1 MCDDNCSK
9 RYKEEKVSQTK
20 TLNNYWAFLFTYY
33 FNNTLAV
40 MIFLCSD
47 EQFINAEQPII
58 KADNRGFRYGDGIF
72 ETLRCVDSSIPLAPY
87 HFDRLFK
94 GLQTLFFDVPTH
106 YTPEYFTTQIKE
118 LCTRNKHNP
127 ARVRLTMY
135 RGDGGIK
142 DPQNHFPH
150 YIIQSWPLPYKQ
162 WQLNENGLVL
172 GLCTDVQ
179 KNCDMLANCKTN
191 NHLPYL
197 YAAHC
202 AQKQKW
208 NDAIILNPFNR
219 VADTTIANIFIVKDK
234 CIYTPPL
241 SEGCIAGVVRR
252 YIIESFSNT
261 FPIQEKLINIKD
273 VVSADEVF
281 TTNAIRGIQW
291 VKSFEEKN
299 YTYTITKHIHTTI
312 MNTFSH

>member
-1 MCDDNCSK
+1 M
-9 RYKEEKVSQTK
+9 T
-20 TLNNYWAFLFTYY
+20 
-33 FNNTLAV
+33 
-40 MIFLCSD
+40 FLCSD
-47 EQFINAEQPII
+47 GQFINAEQPII

-72 ETLRCVDSSIPLAPY
+72 ETLRCVDGNIPLASY

-94 GLQTLFFDVPTH
+94 GLQTLFFDVPTR
-106 YTPEYFTTQIKE
+106 YTPEYFTTQIKA

-127 ARVRLTMY
+127 ARVRLTIY
-135 RGDGGIK
+135 RGNGGIK
-142 DPQNHFPH
+142 NPQNHFPH
-150 YIIQSWPLPYKQ
+150 YIIQSLPLPYKQ

-202 AQKQKW
+202 AQQQKW
-208 NDAIILNPFNR
+208 NDAIILNPFHR
-219 VADTTIANIFIVKDK
+219 VADTTIANIFIVKDS

-241 SEGCIAGVVRR
+241 SEGCIAGVARR
-252 YIIESFSNT
+252 YIIESLSNT

-273 VVSADEVF
+273 VVNADEVF

-291 VKSFEEKN
+291 VKSFEEK
-299 YTYTITKHIHTTI
+299 TYFNALTKKLLHIL
-312 MNTFSH
+312 

>member
-1 MCDDNCSK
+1 
-9 RYKEEKVSQTK
+9 
-20 TLNNYWAFLFTYY
+20 
-33 FNNTLAV
+33 
-40 MIFLCSD
+40 
-47 EQFINAEQPII
+47 
-58 KADNRGFRYGDGIF
+58 
-72 ETLRCVDSSIPLAPY
+72 
-87 HFDRLFK
+87 
-94 GLQTLFFDVPTH
+94 
-106 YTPEYFTTQIKE
+106 
-118 LCTRNKHNP
+118 
-127 ARVRLTMY
+127 
-135 RGDGGIK
+135 
-142 DPQNHFPH
+142 
-150 YIIQSWPLPYKQ
+150 
-162 WQLNENGLVL
+162 
-172 GLCTDVQ
+172 
-179 KNCDMLANCKTN
+179 MLANCKTN

-208 NDAIILNPFNR
+208 NDAIILNPFHR
-219 VADTTIANIFIVKDK
+219 VADTTIANIFIVKDN